1 MSIVM
6 EHLEVLLNHWWI
18 ITTELEI
25 AELLIPSPA
34 WLRERGPIVKNTL
47 MSAYVINATT

>member
-6 EHLEVLLNHWWI
+6 EHLEVLYW
-18 ITTELEI
+18 TTDEI
-25 AELLIPSPA
+25 AELLIPCPA
-34 WLRERGPIVKNTL
+34 WLQEHGLIVENTL